1 MAVVLKPMTAEEYAE
16 FYKTSFENHVK
27 ELMEEESL
35 PREKAE
41 KETAAELSQMLP
53 DGKETAGSFLL
64 TIHRTPA
71 PAPVGYIWTIH
82 EETDGIK
89 QSFLCDFLV
98 YEECRRRGYAEE
110 SLRLIEKA
118 EAEAGC
124 EESVLFVKNS
134 NPAAE
139 ELYKKCGYRFLRDE
153 NYGKYMKKRL
163 GRAAPGQPQREA
175 GAAK

>member
-89 QSFLCDFLV
+89 QSFLCFGKIIPVAFKLYFEDNIHETKKKMPKERIQRWYV
-98 YEECRRRGYAEE
+98 QR
-110 SLRLIEKA
+110 SLTRK
-118 EAEAGC
+118 
-124 EESVLFVKNS
+124 SSSKF
-134 NPAAE
+134 
-139 ELYKKCGYRFLRDE
+139 RDL
-153 NYGKYMKKRL
+153 KL
-163 GRAAPGQPQREA
+163 GQCMRYLAH
-175 GAAK
+175 